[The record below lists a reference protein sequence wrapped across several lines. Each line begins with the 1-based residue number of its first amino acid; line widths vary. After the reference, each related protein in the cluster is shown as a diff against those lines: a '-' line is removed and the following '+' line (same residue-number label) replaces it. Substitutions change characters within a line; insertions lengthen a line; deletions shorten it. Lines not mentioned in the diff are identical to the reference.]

1 MTAAIID
8 RGRGPEI
15 AGTRITVFDVL
26 DYVQAG
32 WDDKGIAV
40 VLSLGTDQVRAAREY
55 IENHP
60 AEIQAGFQRI
70 KERIGRGNP
79 PEVQAKLAAAR
90 AKLRARLERA
100 RQNGGQ
106 GNGNA
111 EHPG

>member
-1 MTAAIID
+1 MDAVIID

-26 DYVQAG
+26 DYLQAG
-32 WDDKGIAV
+32 WDDKGTAA

-60 AEIQAGFQRI
+60 VEIQAEFQRI
-70 KERIGRGNP
+70 KERIVRGNP
-79 PEVQAKLAAAR
+79 PQVQVKLAAAR
-90 AKLRARLERA
+90 AKLRARLDSACQERS
-100 RQNGGQ
+100 Q

-111 EHPG
+111 GRPG

>member
-1 MTAAIID
+1 MDAVIID

-15 AGTRITVFDVL
+15 AGTRITVFDVM
-26 DYVQAG
+26 DYLQAG

-60 AEIQAGFQRI
+60 DEIRNEFGRI
-70 KERIGRGNP
+70 KERIARGNP
-79 PEVQAKLAAAR
+79 PEVQVKLAAAR
-90 AKLRARLERA
+90 AKLRARLEHA

>member
-1 MTAAIID
+1 MAAAIID

-26 DYVQAG
+26 DYLQAG

-60 AEIQAGFQRI
+60 AEIQAEFQRI
-70 KERIGRGNP
+70 KERIARGNP

-90 AKLRARLERA
+90 AKLKARLENACQERS
-100 RQNGGQ
+100 Q

-111 EHPG
+111 GCPG